1 MKFKLINSLEKT
13 FENKMPKTSELKSAR
28 LLKGER
34 FCFQLAAETD
44 FTLWYTVKINSP
56 LKDYIKIYRIENA
69 VMDLA
74 AYPYIKDKNYL
85 TKSGGV
91 MPDILIPAKEDE
103 LFTSYYGASCV
114 WFELNVPED
123 FKSGEYEIK
132 LEIQTHDGTSIGMK
146 NEKFKPKTYRKKLTV
161 KILDLKLIKNE
172 IRFTQWMY
180 LDCISA
186 VHDVPVFSEKH
197 WELIEKYIQTAV
209 YIGMNMMLTPV
220 HTPPLD
226 TSRGIYRDYVGLIDI
241 SYDKN
246 TNKYSF
252 DCKKLERFIEICL
265 KCGIEY
271 FEIAHLFSQWGSE
284 FAAPVKVDGEYKFG
298 WHVKADSQEY
308 TEFLKQYIP
317 AITKTFDKYNLRDKI
332 YFHISDE
339 PYMDNIESYKKT
351 YNILKPLVKGI
362 KTMDALSSYE
372 FYKQGLIDC
381 PVTATNHIDEFLKH
395 DVENQWAYYCCSQG
409 EKVGNRFLAMPSYR
423 NRILGIQMFKY
434 NIKGFLHWGYNFYNS
449 QYSLEKINPY
459 VTTSANGAF
468 PSGDTFSVY
477 PAKDGVYLS
486 MRSLVFYDA
495 LQDIRI
501 LNMVSEK
508 IGHKKTVEM
517 IENIAKSEITFL
529 KYPHRASFI
538 LNVIDKA
545 KQILEMSFLEM

>member
-1 MKFKLINSLEKT
+1 MMKFKLINSLEKT
-13 FENKMPKTSELKSAR
+13 FENKMPKTSPIKSVT

-44 FTLWYTVKINSP
+44 FALWYTVKINSP
-56 LKDYIKIYRIENA
+56 LKDFIKIYRIENA

-74 AYPYIKDKNYL
+74 TYPYIKDKNYL

-91 MPDILIPAKEDE
+91 MPDILVPAKEDE

-114 WFELNVPED
+114 WFELNVPEA
-123 FKSGEYEIK
+123 FKSGEYEIE

-146 NEKFKPKTYRKKLTV
+146 NEKFKPKTYHKKLSV

-209 YIGMNMMLTPV
+209 YIGINMMLTPV

-298 WHVKADSQEY
+298 WHVKADSAEY
-308 TEFLKQYIP
+308 IGFLKQYIP

-459 VTTSANGAF
+459 VTTSAKGAF

-545 KQILEMSFLEM
+545 KQILEM